1 MADNFSVIGQMHRT
15 TLQPNGQF
23 LPVVVV
29 SFKIP
34 SGATNQVEIPQ
45 SQYTA
50 DYVRSQIEPLAAEM
64 IAVESL

>member
-1 MADNFSVIGQMHRT
+1 MADNFTVIGQQHRT
-15 TLQPNGQF
+15 TLQPNGTF

-50 DYVRSQIEPLAAEM
+50 EYVRDRIEPLAAEM
-64 IAVESL
+64 IAVENL